1 MHVGDALNAEATEAG
16 EAVRGVDADGV
27 SATDAVALLAARRAR
42 GDHRR
47 DPVRFRLIEA
57 LARRSATYRG
67 AARRILDARLA
78 QLLAAYDEG
87 FNARDNAA
95 DEGTAAAPNRAA
107 SRASTAD
114 GHADA
119 RTNGSTS
126 PGLGEL
132 AAQMAR
138 PASPGHEDTLNYL
151 RSTWSRLST
160 ERQLTQALAT
170 VPENAGPLNSHQLV
184 HRSLALMREL
194 SPAYLHRF
202 MPYVDTLLWLDQAKG
217 GRTLT
222 AADEPRAEG
231 RKKPSRGKAG

>member
-1 MHVGDALNAEATEAG
+1 MHAGDVVNAAGADEAAT
-16 EAVRGVDADGV
+16 GVDANGV
-27 SATDAVALLAARRAR
+27 SAADTVTPLATRRAR

-57 LARRSATYRG
+57 LARRAATYRG

-78 QLLAAYDEG
+78 HLLAAYDAG
-87 FNARDNAA
+87 FNTEDNAA
-95 DEGTAAAPNRAA
+95 DEATDAAPNRSA
-107 SRASTAD
+107 SRAATPD
-114 GHADA
+114 NHAA
-119 RTNGSTS
+119 AHTS
-126 PGLGEL
+126 ESASHGLGAL

-138 PASPGHEDTLNYL
+138 PPSPGHEDTLRYL

-217 GRTLT
+217 GRT
-222 AADEPRAEG
+222 AASAEEPRIEG
-231 RKKPSRGKAG
+231 RKKASRGKAG